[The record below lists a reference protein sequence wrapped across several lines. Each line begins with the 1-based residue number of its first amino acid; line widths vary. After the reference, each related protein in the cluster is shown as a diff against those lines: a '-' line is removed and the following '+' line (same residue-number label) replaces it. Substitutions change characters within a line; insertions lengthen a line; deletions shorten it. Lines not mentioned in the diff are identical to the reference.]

1 MTAILSVFLSGVP
14 FTCGIV
20 YNTRRKSFKIMP
32 LYLVFLFFV
41 TAVLYASVGF
51 GGGSTYN
58 ALLVLSGADYRIL
71 PAIALSCNIIVVAG
85 GTFAFA
91 RSGNLQFRRIAP
103 FLITS
108 IPAAWAGGRIPVS
121 ETLFIGVLGFSLL
134 AAGLHLALDRKRD
147 ADAHVQPA
155 SSMLA
160 WIVGGLIGFLSGLV
174 GIGGGIFL
182 APVLYLIRWGK
193 PKEIA
198 GACSVFIL
206 MNSLSGLTGQ
216 LMKLGDMGALSMI
229 GDYWMLFPAVLIGGQ
244 VGSRLANVGLSSL
257 AIKRLTAVLIL
268 YVSVRLLLRWYG
280 MVF

>member
-1 MTAILSVFLSGVP
+1 
-14 FTCGIV
+14 
-20 YNTRRKSFKIMP
+20 MP
-32 LYLVFLFFV
+32 LYLIFLFFV
-41 TAVLYASVGF
+41 TAALYASVGF

-58 ALLVLSGADYRIL
+58 ALLVLSGVDYRIL
-71 PAIALSCNIIVVAG
+71 PAIALTCNIIVVAG
-85 GTFAFA
+85 GTFAFS
-91 RSGNLQFRRIAP
+91 RSGNLRLGRIAP

-121 ETLFIGVLGFSLL
+121 EILFIGALGFSLL
-134 AAGLHLALDRKRD
+134 AAGLHLALDRNRD
-147 ADAHVQPA
+147 VDAEQKPA
-155 SSMLA
+155 PAALA
-160 WIVGGLIGFLSGLV
+160 WIVGGFIGFLSGLV

-206 MNSLSGLTGQ
+206 VNSLSGLTGQ
-216 LMKLGDMGALSMI
+216 LMKLGDMEALAMI
-229 GDYWMLFPAVLIGGQ
+229 SAYWMLFPAVLLGGQ

-257 AIKRLTAVLIL
+257 TIKRLTAALIL
-268 YVSVRLLLRWYG
+268 YVSARLLLRWYG